1 MTRESESSKSKPKTA
16 NTQLKPELGSSR
28 KSNITDAISVA
39 LDLIPKDMRVIGLS
53 GADGEPD
60 RQVILLLH
68 KAKKSCGRHIFIPV
82 ENFVIAD
89 TRALKKEFVKHG
101 YYDLPAESRDIKLFA
116 KSIMKLAKLNDV
128 IIFTKSGLN
137 TVTIQGDVFTAYA
150 WGNEAYW
157 FGAKPA
163 KKVLVINSTPP
174 SKTAGTHEDWL
185 DSVGNQMHD
194 NPYMIVAICHALS
207 AAIRGAFK
215 QPYTTIAL
223 VGNSGV
229 GKSTTQQCVQ
239 SLIGSI
245 DEVATMVGSE
255 AGLTAALA
263 DQNDRPVCFQD
274 TRQVKNSQI
283 FLGLLFSSADG
294 AKRMVIG
301 AKDGKLAATM
311 ILSNERLLADMPN
324 TKGSLDEGIYARF
337 FEIYCN
343 AEYGVFHNL
352 HNAPSAADFAKS
364 ITADC
369 SKYYGVM
376 WPAWIQELSEN
387 WDEVLELHKKWI
399 PKIKS
404 KIVKRVGEVAEDRV
418 TNRILDAL
426 TFSAWSGCI
435 ARKLGLLT
443 VSNDEIVDAFTLV
456 LTEYI
461 ARQAS
466 GATPLGDQVIAEV
479 RGCLDVN
486 VGNFPDLKSF
496 NDPNPRAGILG
507 YRTGTKKYGELFLF
521 FPTEFTKLFIDKFG
535 TVAYEHLAKANYLI
549 TTGSRNNQ
557 FQIRIPETQER
568 KSFIAIRNSIRYD
581 G

>member
-1 MTRESESSKSKPKTA
+1 MT
-16 NTQLKPELGSSR
+16 
-28 KSNITDAISVA
+28 V
-39 LDLIPKDMRVIGLS
+39 
-53 GADGEPD
+53 
-60 RQVILLLH
+60 
-68 KAKKSCGRHIFIPV
+68 
-82 ENFVIAD
+82 AD
-89 TRALKKEFVKHG
+89 TRALQKEFANYG
-101 YYDLPAESRDIKLFA
+101 YYHLPDEAGGIKLLA
-116 KSIMKLAKLNDV
+116 KSIMKIAEQNDV
-128 IIFTKSGLN
+128 IFFTKSGLN
-137 TVTIQGDVFTAYA
+137 TVTIKGDVFIAYV

-157 FGAKPA
+157 FGAQPTE
-163 KKVLVINSTPP
+163 KVLVINTTPP
-174 SKTAGTHEDWL
+174 SKTASTLEDWL
-185 DSVGNQMHD
+185 DTVGNKIHD

-223 VGNSGV
+223 VGNSGI

-239 SLIGSI
+239 SLISPI

-263 DQNDRPVCFQD
+263 GQNDRPVCFQD

-301 AKDGKLAATM
+301 AKNGKLAATM

-352 HNAPSAADFAKS
+352 HDAPSAADFAKS

-369 SKYYGVM
+369 SKYYGAV
-376 WPAWIQELSEN
+376 WPVWIGELSEN
-387 WDEVLELHKKWI
+387 WDEVLELHEKWI
-399 PKIKS
+399 PTIKS

-443 VSNDEIVDAFTLV
+443 VSNNEIVDAFTLV

-496 NDPNPRAGILG
+496 NDVNPRAGILG
-507 YRTGTKKYGELFLF
+507 YRTDTKKYGDLFLF
-521 FPTEFTKLFIDKFG
+521 FPTEFTKLLIDKFG

-549 TTGSRNNQ
+549 TSGSRNNQ
-557 FQIRIPETQER
+557 FQMRIPETQER